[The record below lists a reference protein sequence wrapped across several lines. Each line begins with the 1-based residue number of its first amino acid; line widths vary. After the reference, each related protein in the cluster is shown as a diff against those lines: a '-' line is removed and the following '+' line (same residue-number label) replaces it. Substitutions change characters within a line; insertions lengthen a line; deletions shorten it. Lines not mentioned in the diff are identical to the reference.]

1 MEMDFK
7 STVMMRS
14 MLEDS
19 TKMQDK
25 DLVHTTLRMEIDMKD
40 SGQTTNTMA
49 RVEKYLQ
56 MALLILGYGK
66 KTKETDGEFIS
77 LETK

>member
-40 SGQTTNTMA
+40 SG
-49 RVEKYLQ
+49 
-56 MALLILGYGK
+56 
-66 KTKETDGEFIS
+66 
-77 LETK
+77 